1 MATLQNNDES
11 HYLHENGETSS
22 TEEVRHRKQS
32 DTTHEDHRPKRKKQ
46 KIHVKKYKAKPA
58 DPTMPLGILQIE
70 IQNLLKSRGLEEKDV
85 LNDMHLILND
95 ETTKAIQHR
104 VESNIEIIE
113 MSANGDGIALTQH
126 PLKSQC
132 QQICIVPFGLPGDK
146 VEVRIFKSHPLY
158 VEADLLKVIEGS
170 SYRNDELINCRYFGK
185 CSGCQFQNVEYSQQ
199 LLFKR
204 KIIENAYKNLAPSLF
219 KSTEILKLIEETHPS
234 PLQYG
239 YRTKLT
245 PHFNLP
251 NTKKEIDVPPAL
263 GFGAKGKP
271 EWRPQ
276 AEGGDYSIVDIEE
289 CPIGTPVVNVG
300 MHNQRERY
308 LQNFRNYKKGATF
321 LLRENSVIDD
331 FHVDEKNNSFNEEKN
346 VGVLEYSLDKE
357 KKLHKTCVIDPKE
370 TVTEYVDDYKFQ
382 FSAGEFFQNNNSI
395 LESVIGYVK
404 SNLYKSKSSPTYL
417 VDAYCGSGLF
427 SITCANCVDKVVGV
441 EVSAESVKFARHN
454 AGINSVEN
462 TQLTVG
468 AAEKIFENIDTP
480 GLLTSV
486 ILDPPRKGSD
496 ESFLNHLSDYNPSRV
511 IYISCN
517 VHSQARD
524 IQWFLNNTKNG
535 NCYKIESIKG
545 FDFFPQTHHVES
557 IAVLLRKSESSAT
570 AL

>member
-1 MATLQNNDES
+1 MATLQKPDES
-11 HYLHENGETSS
+11 HCLHEKGIASS
-22 TEEVRHRKQS
+22 SAEVRHQKQP
-32 DTTHEDHRPKRKKQ
+32 DITHEDRGPKRKKQ
-46 KIHVKKYKAKPA
+46 KIHVKKYKSKPT
-58 DPTMPLGILQIE
+58 DPTMPLGVLQIE

-95 ETTKAIQHR
+95 EKVRGIQHR
-104 VESNIEIIE
+104 VESNVEIIE
-113 MSANGDGIALTQH
+113 MSANGDGIALIQH
-126 PLKSQC
+126 PLNSEC
-132 QQICIVPFGLPGDK
+132 QQICVVPFGLPGDK

-158 VEADLLKVIEGS
+158 VEADLLQVIEGS

-185 CSGCQFQNVEYSQQ
+185 CSGCQFQNVDYSQQ
-199 LLFKR
+199 LVFKR
-204 KIIENAYKNLAPSLF
+204 KIIQNAYKNLAPSLF
-219 KSTEILKLIEETHPS
+219 NGTEVLKLIEETHPS

-251 NTKKEIDVPPAL
+251 NTKKEIDIPPAL

-271 EWRPQ
+271 EWRAQ
-276 AEGGDYSIVDIEE
+276 AEGGEYSIVDIEE

-308 LQNFRNYKKGATF
+308 HQNFRNYKKGATF
-321 LLRENSVIDD
+321 LLRENSIINDSHLD
-331 FHVDEKNNSFNEEKN
+331 GKNTSFNKEKN
-346 VGVLEYSLDKE
+346 VGVLDYSSAKE
-357 KKLHKTCVIDPKE
+357 KGLHKTCVIDPKE
-370 TVTEYVDDYKFQ
+370 TVTEYVDGHKFQ

-395 LESVIGYVK
+395 LKSVIEYVK
-404 SNLYKSKSSPTYL
+404 SKLYKSELTPSYL

-427 SITCANCVDKVVGV
+427 SITCANYVEKVVGV
-441 EVSAESVKFARHN
+441 EVSAESVKSAKHN
-454 AGINSVEN
+454 ACLNSVEN
-462 TQLTVG
+462 AQFTVG

-496 ESFLNHLSDYNPSRV
+496 ESFLNQLSDYSPSRV

-535 NCYKIESIKG
+535 NHYKIESIKG

-557 IAVLLRKSESSAT
+557 IAVLLRKS
-570 AL
+570 